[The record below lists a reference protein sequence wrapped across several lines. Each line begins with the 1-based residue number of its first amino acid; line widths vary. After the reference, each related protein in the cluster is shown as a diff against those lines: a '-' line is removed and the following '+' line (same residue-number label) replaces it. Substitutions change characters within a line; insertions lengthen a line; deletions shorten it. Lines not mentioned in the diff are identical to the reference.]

1 MITSIKIRKAELN
14 DALNLSVLKKQVFIS
29 TYAINGIRKDF
40 SEYINTEFT
49 VNNTENAINDKNNI
63 ILIAESNGF
72 MVGCAEIS
80 LLSNCPETKD
90 NIPELTILY
99 VFEHFKEKGVG
110 YSLISEVEN
119 LVKEKSFP
127 GLWLTVYHLNENA
140 ISFYKK
146 QKYKIIGSTFFEMGG
161 NKYDNKIRLNGQ
173 KGGCKP
179 L

>member
-1 MITSIKIRKAELN
+1 MKEIKIRRAN
-14 DALNLSVLKKQVFIS
+14 ITDVLNLSVLKKQVFIS

-40 SEYINTEFT
+40 SEYINTEFS

-72 MVGCAEIS
+72 MVGCAEMC

-90 NIPELTILY
+90 NSPELAILY

-119 LVKEKSFP
+119 LVKEKGFS
-127 GLWLTVYHLNENA
+127 GLWLTVYYLNKNA
-140 ISFYKK
+140 ISFYKR
-146 QKYKIIGSTFFEMGG
+146 QNYKIIGSTFFEMGG
-161 NKYDNKIRLNGQ
+161 NKYENKIMYKRI
-173 KGGCKP
+173 K
-179 L
+179 

>member
-1 MITSIKIRKAELN
+1 MKEIKIRRAN
-14 DALNLSVLKKQVFIS
+14 ITDALNLSVLKKQVFIS

-72 MVGCAEIS
+72 LVGCAEMC

-90 NIPELTILY
+90 NSPELTILY
-99 VFEHFKEKGVG
+99 VLEHFKEKGAG

-119 LVKEKSFP
+119 LVKEKGFS

-140 ISFYKK
+140 ISFYKR

-161 NKYDNKIRLNGQ
+161 NKYENEIMYKRI
-173 KGGCKP
+173 K
-179 L
+179 